1 MKELSKRYLGIAPSL
16 TLEITAKANELKA
29 KGENIVSFSAGEPD
43 FNTPENIRNVA
54 VQRIHAGGNGYTA
67 ASGLLPLKK
76 AVAAKLHR
84 DNGLTYE
91 PSQIVISNG
100 AKHAISNSLLAITNV
115 GDEIIVPSPYWVS
128 YEELVKMAGG
138 VPVMVSG
145 SPKNDF
151 KVTAAEIEKHIT
163 SRTIAIMINSP
174 NNPTGAVYT
183 REELKAIGDIATKHD
198 LYIISDEIYEKLI
211 YGAEHVSIASLSEDL
226 YKRTIVINGLS
237 KAYAMTG
244 WRIGYSACD
253 PKIAKVIANIQSH
266 ETSNPNTIAQ
276 YAAIEALESK
286 DSEKSIEEMRKAFEH
301 RRDMMIELLKND
313 VPGVEYISPQGAF
326 YVMVDVS
333 MYYGEQN
340 GFDNS
345 IAFASKLLEEEKV
358 AVIPGI
364 AFGADHYIRLS
375 YATSEEN
382 IRTGLARISKFI
394 KGLKWRKPTL

>member
-1 MKELSKRYLGIAPSL
+1 MKDLSKKYLGIAPSL

-54 VQRIHAGGNGYTA
+54 IQRINAGGNGYTA

-76 AVAAKLHR
+76 AVAAKLLK

-100 AKHAISNSLLAITNV
+100 AKHAISNALLAITNP

-138 VPVMVSG
+138 VPVMVEG
-145 SPKNDF
+145 SPANSF
-151 KVTAAEIEKHIT
+151 KVTAEQIEKHVT
-163 SRTIAIMINSP
+163 PKTIAIMINSP
-174 NNPTGAVYT
+174 NNPTGAVYS
-183 REELKAIGDIATKHD
+183 REELAALGAVATRHD

-211 YGAEHVSIASLSEDL
+211 YGAEHISIASLSEDL
-226 YKRTIVINGLS
+226 YRRTVVINGLS

-244 WRIGYSACD
+244 WRIGYSACEQ
-253 PKIAKVIANIQSH
+253 KLAKVIANIQSH

-276 YAAIEALESK
+276 YAAIEALESEE
-286 DSEKSIEEMRKAFEH
+286 SEKSVETMRQAFEA
-301 RRDMMIELLKND
+301 RRNIMIDLIRQI
-313 VPGVEYISPQGAF
+313 PGVTFVSPVGAF

-333 MYYGEQN
+333 GYYGEAN
-340 GFDNS
+340 GFRDS
-345 IAFASKLLEEEKV
+345 IGFASKLLEAEKV

-364 AFGADHYIRLS
+364 AFGADSYIRLS

-382 IRTGLARISKFI
+382 IRTGLERITNFI
-394 KGLKWRKPTL
+394 KGLK

>member
-1 MKELSKRYLGIAPSL
+1 MKDLSQKYLGIAPSL

-43 FNTPENIRNVA
+43 FNTPENIRKVA
-54 VQRIHAGGNGYTA
+54 IERINAGGNGYTA

-76 AVAAKLHR
+76 AVVEKLR
-84 DNGLTYE
+84 KDNGLSYE

-100 AKHAISNSLLAITNV
+100 AKHAISNALLAITNP
-115 GDEIIVPSPYWVS
+115 GDEVIVPSPYWVS

-138 VPVMVSG
+138 KPVMVSG
-145 SPKNDF
+145 RPENSF
-151 KVTAAEIEKHIT
+151 KVTAEEVERHIT
-163 SRTIAIMINSP
+163 SKTIAIMINSP
-174 NNPTGAVYT
+174 NNPTGAVYS
-183 REELKAIGDIATKHD
+183 REELEALGAVATRHD

-226 YKRTIVINGLS
+226 FNRTIVINGLS

-253 PKIAKVIANIQSH
+253 ARIAKVIANIQSH

-276 YAAIEALESK
+276 YAAIEALQSPE
-286 DSEKSIEEMRKAFEH
+286 SEKSVEEMRKAFEK
-301 RRDMMIELLKND
+301 RRNMMIALIEEI
-313 VPGVEYISPQGAF
+313 PGVSYVSPVGAF
-326 YVMVDVS
+326 YVMVKVS
-333 MYYGEQN
+333 GYYGEKN
-340 GFDNS
+340 GFDSS
-345 IAFASKLLEEEKV
+345 ITFASKLLEAEKV

-364 AFGADHYIRLS
+364 AFGADEYIRLS

-382 IRTGLARISKFI
+382 IQSGLERIGKFI
-394 KGLKWRKPTL
+394 KGLK